1 MNESVLPPP
10 DPAAASR
17 SFAESYSPQLRT
29 ALLLTGTGTAG
40 AYHAGVLRALHEAG
54 VKIDM
59 VGANGIG
66 VVGALFAAVDGAQR
80 LWDERGFWRSESVR
94 TLYRWR
100 WIHRMMAAACAL
112 ALAIVLVPLAVLALG
127 LLVYPI
133 DFVGQLVGLGHSSG
147 ASGESG
153 GGLVAAYLRAAETA
167 FAPGALPTW
176 LPRLA
181 MLVLGAAALLAF
193 VSGSIG
199 ALRRRVRGPFWWRL
213 VAAPLSSTEAAAQ
226 TWRAIWELIRG
237 AAPLKEPA
245 PSEVG
250 RRFMELVGENIG
262 QPGFRELV
270 LVVHDLDAC
279 RDLTFALVAEP
290 RRSELV
296 RRRRADQTDQP
307 RAELFDLSGVA
318 RDYLAD
324 VIGGALAVPLLC
336 EPRPLTFA
344 ADSYWRG
351 ETHRLCDRPSSLTR
365 VLRELVELGARQVI
379 LVSAVQRPVGPHA
392 LTAQRI
398 DGRGRFGEFL
408 QAAESA
414 TLRDAVYLA
423 GGSVKLFSI
432 RPAHNPLGP
441 FDFTGGFDD
450 RSNRSES
457 LDEVMSQGYEDAYHQ
472 FIEPVVGASG
482 EHVGH

>member
-10 DPAAASR
+10 DAAAASR

-29 ALLLTGTGTAG
+29 ALVLTGTGTAG

-59 VGANGIG
+59 VAANGIG

-100 WIHRMMAAACAL
+100 WIHRVTAAACA
-112 ALAIVLVPLAVLALG
+112 AAVAIVLVPLAVLALG

-133 DFVGQLVGLGHSSG
+133 DFVAQMMGLSG
-147 ASGESG
+147 AGQRAG
-153 GGLVAAYLRAAETA
+153 RGLVAAYLRVAERA
-167 FAPGALPTW
+167 FAPDALPTW
-176 LPRLA
+176 LPRLS
-181 MLVLGAAALLAF
+181 MLALGAAAVLAF

-213 VAAPLSSTEAAAQ
+213 VVAPLSSTEAASQ

-237 AAPLKEPA
+237 AAPLKEPP
-245 PSEVG
+245 PSELG
-250 RRFMELVGENIG
+250 RRYMELVGDNIG

-270 LVVHDLDAC
+270 LVVHDLDAR
-279 RDLTFALVAEP
+279 RDLTFALVAES

-296 RRRRADQTDQP
+296 RRKRLDALDQP

-324 VIGGALAVPLLC
+324 VIGGALSVPVLC
-336 EPRPLTFA
+336 EPRALTFA

-351 ETHRLCDRPSSLTR
+351 ETHRICDRPTSLTR
-365 VLRELVELGARQVI
+365 VLREVVELGARQVI
-379 LVSAVQRPVGPHA
+379 IVSGVQRPVGPHA
-392 LTAQRI
+392 MTARRI
-398 DGRGRFGEFL
+398 DGRGRFGEYL
-408 QAAESA
+408 QSAEAA
-414 TLRDAVYLA
+414 TLRDALHLA
-423 GGSVKLFSI
+423 AASARVFSI
-432 RPAHNPLGP
+432 RPGHNPLGP
-441 FDFTGGFDD
+441 FDFAGGFDD
-450 RSNRSES
+450 RSDRSQS
-457 LDEVMSQGYEDAYHQ
+457 LEELMSQGYEDAYRE

-482 EHVGH
+482 EHVGQ